1 MSRFTR
7 KLRKWS
13 VDILDLPQDLVFD
26 LPRLTMVG
34 NKQLLI
40 ENHRGVLHFSPD
52 QLRLALPE
60 GALTVSG
67 SRLVIKAIMPEEVL
81 IEGDIAAIQYVGTGE
96 RH

>member
-60 GALTVSG
+60 GSLTVAG
-67 SRLVIKAIMPEEVL
+67 SRLVIKAIMPEEIL
-81 IEGDIAAIQYVGTGE
+81 IEGDIAAIQYLGTGE
-96 RH
+96 KR

>member
-1 MSRFTR
+1 MGRFSR

-13 VDILDLPQDLVFD
+13 VDFLDLPQDLVFD

-52 QLRLALPE
+52 KLKLAL
-60 GALTVSG
+60 TDG
-67 SRLVIKAIMPEEVL
+67 SLDVDGRGLVIKAIMPEEVL
-81 IEGDIAAIQYVGTGE
+81 IEGYISAIQYFGTGE
-96 RH
+96 KG

>member
-13 VDILDLPQDLVFD
+13 VDILDLPQDLVMD

-40 ENHRGVLHFSPD
+40 ENHRGVLHFAPD
-52 QLRLALPE
+52 NLRLALPE
-60 GALTVSG
+60 GSLSVVG
-67 SRLVIKAIMPEEVL
+67 SSLVIKAIMPEEVL
-81 IEGDIAAIQYVGTGE
+81 IEGDIAAIQYLGTGE
-96 RH
+96 KR

>member
-34 NKQLLI
+34 NRQLLI

-52 QLRLALPE
+52 HLRLALPE
-60 GALTVSG
+60 GSLEVVG

-81 IEGDIAAIQYVGTGE
+81 IEGDIAAIQYLGTGE
-96 RH
+96 KR